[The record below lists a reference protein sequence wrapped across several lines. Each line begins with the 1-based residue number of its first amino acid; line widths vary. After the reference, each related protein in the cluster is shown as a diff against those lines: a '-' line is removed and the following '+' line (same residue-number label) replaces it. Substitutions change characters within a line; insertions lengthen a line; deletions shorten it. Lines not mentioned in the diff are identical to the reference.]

1 MDTIKAI
8 FTQLGVDSSLLPQ
21 FILVFV
27 IFILAKFLFLNHL
40 QFVLENREEKTVKL
54 ENSADDTFEKVNQ
67 MSKEYKAKI
76 DSANKEAMK
85 VLNQGKTAI
94 QTKLGDELKKTEKEI
109 NSFVE
114 DSRMNFEKE
123 LKANS
128 AKFHSE
134 VDGMAQELVTKILN

>member
-8 FTQLGVDSSLLPQ
+8 FTQLGVDASLVPQ

-27 IFILAKFLFLNHL
+27 LFIVAKFLFLNHL
-40 QFVLENREEKTVKL
+40 QFVLENREDKTVKL
-54 ENSADDTFEKVNQ
+54 ENSADDTFQKVNQ
-67 MSKEYKAKI
+67 MSSDYKAKV

-85 VLNQGKTAI
+85 VLNTGKTAI
-94 QTKLGDELKKTEKEI
+94 QTKLGEELKKTEKEI

-134 VDGMAQELVTKILN
+134 VDGMARDLVTKILN

>member
-21 FILVFV
+21 FVVVFV
-27 IFILAKFLFLNHL
+27 LFIIAKFLFLNHL
-40 QFVLENREEKTVKL
+40 QFVLENREEKTIKL

-67 MSKEYKAKI
+67 MSKDYKAKI
-76 DSANKEAMK
+76 DSANKEAIK
-85 VLNQGKTAI
+85 VLSNGKNSI
-94 QTKLGDELKKTEKEI
+94 QNRLGEELKKTEKEI
-109 NSFVE
+109 TSFVE
-114 DSRMNFEKE
+114 ESRMNFEKE

-128 AKFHSE
+128 SKFHSE